1 MLSIILGILFSATL
15 VLCFKYFEIWRI
27 HTVQAI
33 GVNYLVASALGFA
46 FAKSENF
53 GQISGDAEWMWFALG
68 MGVLFIVTFIAVSKT
83 AQNIAVSVAMVASK
97 MSLVIPLSFAVFF
110 LNESM
115 TNLKIIGILLSLGGV
130 VLAVIR
136 PKDEVQT
143 KHHTGFLMKLF
154 LPALVF
160 IGSGSVDASFKFVE
174 TRYMNTVDTYLVMAF
189 CYGGAGVCGL
199 LLNGYQWLSHRK
211 IPDKRTI
218 IGGIVLGVLNF
229 YSFYFVLLALHI
241 PKLDST
247 IVFPVVNV
255 GILVVST
262 LSAVILFKEK
272 LSPINILGVILSVIA
287 IGLVA
292 FDYVV
297 H

>member
-1 MLSIILGILFSATL
+1 MFSIILGILFSATL
-15 VLCFKYFEIWRI
+15 VLCFKYFEIFKV

-33 GVNYLVASALGFA
+33 GINYLVASAIGFA
-46 FAKSENF
+46 FAKSDNYK
-53 GQISGDAEWMWFALG
+53 QISFQSEWLWFALG

-110 LNESM
+110 LGESM
-115 TNLKIIGILLSLGGV
+115 TTMKSIGVILSLAGV

-136 PKDEVQT
+136 PKDEVQE
-143 KHHTGFLMKLF
+143 KHHTGLMMKLF
-154 LPALVF
+154 LPILVF
-160 IGSGSVDASFKFVE
+160 LGSGTVDASFKFVE
-174 TRYMNTVDTYLVMAF
+174 TRYMNSIDTYLVMAF

-199 LLNGYQWLSHRK
+199 LLNVYQWMSHRK
-211 IPDKRTI
+211 VPDFRTI
-218 IGGIVLGVLNF
+218 IGGIVLGILNF

-241 PKLDST
+241 PNLDST
-247 IVFPVVNV
+247 IVFPIVNV

-262 LSAVILFKEK
+262 LSAVFLFKER
-272 LSPINILGVILSVIA
+272 LSLINVLGVILSVLA

-292 FDYVV
+292 LDYVNS
-297 H
+297 